1 MSELCGGSL
10 SLQPTLAPLLKCTAL
25 NARTESCN
33 QHAISGLG
41 GSVRKQ
47 KCTHKSSL
55 LPALYSTGCNELLA
69 GSLICAVQQWNIWR
83 FICSGKQ
90 SSVTAASGCRAGQ
103 CLGQE
108 SGSPPHE
115 GAKSPC
121 GPQLCYESFALG
133 SFSHPPA
140 SRDKE
145 VFVSGRY
152 WRLDMLSG
160 KLRMSKGLQSHR
172 PASHLEFVA
181 WLQPASL
188 KTQQPAAVHDS
199 ISSTFVITA
208 YAHCVLWLRVVS

>member
-10 SLQPTLAPLLKCTAL
+10 SLQPTLAPLLKCAAL

-47 KCTHKSSL
+47 KCPHKSSL

-83 FICSGKQ
+83 FICSGRQ

-103 CLGQE
+103 YLGRE

-140 SRDKE
+140 NRDKE
-145 VFVSGRY
+145 VFVSRRY

-160 KLRMSKGLQSHR
+160 KLRMSKGLQSHQ

-188 KTQQPAAVHDS
+188 KTQQLAAVHDS
-199 ISSTFVITA
+199 VFP
-208 YAHCVLWLRVVS
+208 AHLPSLHMHIVCSG